1 MRPIAGMAGV
11 LIQALSSMNH
21 SKRIIS
27 FFKEPLLH
35 FLLIGAALFF
45 VYGGMGNDASKPAG
59 QAAMSTEKIVVT
71 QDNIDQMN
79 SLFTKTWQ
87 RLPNEEEQEGLVE
100 DFIRSEIYY
109 REAIAMGLDR
119 DDEVLKR
126 RLRQKIEFIYEDIT
140 SWTEPTD
147 EDLRAF
153 MEKHPEKYLAD
164 PRVAFRQIY
173 FNPDR
178 RKTDGDYDI
187 QQILFQLNA
196 GGDPDSVGD
205 STLLEAEIQLSPLWD
220 VRKQFGDEFCK
231 NLVELKPGE
240 WAGPIVSGV
249 GIHLVFVREY
259 VSARPI
265 DLIEARE
272 TVKRDW
278 LVEKQKEL
286 KDAAYVKIRER
297 YSVTIDKQKPLAA
310 SAAAQADNATR
321 MQ

>member
-1 MRPIAGMAGV
+1 
-11 LIQALSSMNH
+11 MNH

-35 FLLIGAALFF
+35 FLLIGTALFF
-45 VYGGMGNDASKPAG
+45 VYGRMGNDASPPAG

-71 QDNIDQMN
+71 EDNIDRMN
-79 SLFTKTWQ
+79 SLFAKTWQ

-140 SWTEPTD
+140 SWADPTD

-164 PRVAFRQIY
+164 PMVAFRQIY
-173 FNPDR
+173 FNPDQ
-178 RKTDGDYDI
+178 RKTDGDFDI
-187 QQILFQLNA
+187 QQILVQLNA
-196 GGDPDSVGD
+196 GRDPDFVGD
-205 STLLEAEIQLSPLWD
+205 SSLLESEIQLSPLWD
-220 VRKQFGDEFCK
+220 IRKQFGGEFCK
-231 NLVELKPGE
+231 KLVELKPGE
-240 WAGPIVSGV
+240 WAGPIVSGL
-249 GIHLVFVREY
+249 GIHLILLREY
-259 VSARPI
+259 INARPI
-265 DLIEARE
+265 NLIEARE

-297 YSVTIDKQKPLAA
+297 YSVIIEKQKTLPA
-310 SAAAQADNATR
+310 SAAAEADNTMR

>member
-1 MRPIAGMAGV
+1 
-11 LIQALSSMNH
+11 MNH

-45 VYGGMGNDASKPAG
+45 IYGRMGNDASMSAG

-71 QDNIDQMN
+71 QDNIDHMN
-79 SLFTKTWQ
+79 SLFVKTWQ

-140 SWTEPTD
+140 SWAEPTD
-147 EDLRAF
+147 EDLRIF
-153 MEKHPEKYLAD
+153 MEKHREKYLAD
-164 PRVAFRQIY
+164 PSVAFRQIY
-173 FNPDR
+173 FNPDQ
-178 RKTDGDYDI
+178 RKMDVDFDI
-187 QQILFQLNA
+187 QQILVELNA
-196 GGDPDSVGD
+196 GGDPNSVGD
-205 STLLEAEIQLSPLWD
+205 STMLESEIQLSPLWD
-220 VRKQFGDEFCK
+220 IRKQFGDEFCK
-231 NLVELKPGE
+231 DLVELKSGE

-249 GIHLVFVREY
+249 GIHLVLVREH
-259 VSARPI
+259 VKARQL
-265 DLIEARE
+265 DLLEIRE
-272 TVKRDW
+272 SVKRDW
-278 LVEKQKEL
+278 LVVKQKEL
-286 KDAAYVKIRER
+286 KDAAYIKLRER
-297 YSVTIDKQKPLAA
+297 YSVTIEKKKAMAA
-310 SAAAQADNATR
+310 SAAAKVNNETR